1 MMYHTIYSD
10 ERIALTPEELN
21 DVHSREDINGKLLQ
35 KLVDLHSSKCNANG
49 YVKPNS
55 IELVARSA
63 GAAENG
69 RFTGNYVYDCKM
81 KYDVLYPKGGMV
93 MNVQV
98 IKVTKMGLY
107 AVFEEAIRFLIP
119 RDIHIGNK
127 RFDSIREGE
136 VIKVRLERSEIKA
149 NGEYITSIGK
159 IVDDENDDGAGAGA
173 GASSEGTGYVVDDI
187 VEVTGEDSA

>member
-10 ERIALTPEELN
+10 ERVALTPEELN
-21 DVHSREDINGKLLQ
+21 DVHSRDDINGKLLQ

-69 RFTGNYVYDCKM
+69 RFTGNFVYDCKM
-81 KYDVLYPKGGMV
+81 KCDVLYPKGGMV

-149 NGEYITSIGK
+149 NGEYITAIGK
-159 IVDDENDDGAGAGA
+159 IVGDDGEDDDEEDDAGAGDV
-173 GASSEGTGYVVDDI
+173 EDDI
-187 VEVTGEDSA
+187 VEVTGEETAEE

>member
-10 ERIALTPEELN
+10 ERVALTPEELN
-21 DVHSREDINGKLLQ
+21 DVHSRDDINGKLLQ

-81 KYDVLYPKGGMV
+81 KCDVLYPKGGMV

-149 NGEYITSIGK
+149 NGEYITAIGK
-159 IVDDENDDGAGAGA
+159 IVGDDGEDDDEEDDAGAGDV
-173 GASSEGTGYVVDDI
+173 EDDI
-187 VEVTGEDSA
+187 VEVTGEETAEE

>member
-1 MMYHTIYSD
+1 MYHTIYSD
-10 ERIALTPEELN
+10 ERVALTPDELN
-21 DVHSREDINGKLLQ
+21 DAHSREEINNKLLQ
-35 KLVDLHSSKCNANG
+35 KLIDLHSSKCNANG

-81 KYDVLYPKGGMV
+81 KSDVLYPKGGME
-93 MNVQV
+93 MKVQV

-119 RDIHIGNK
+119 RDLHLGSK

-136 VIKVRLERSEIKA
+136 VITVRLERSEIKA
-149 NGEYITSIGK
+149 NGEFITAIGK
-159 IVDDENDDGAGAGA
+159 LVGDDGDDDLGDA
-173 GASSEGTGYVVDDI
+173 EGEVEDDI
-187 VEVTGEDSA
+187 IEVTGDESAE